1 MLPKIQKGQTLEI
14 KHFPTKFQAL
24 IFRLWESVPA
34 KRLAEV
40 LKTDEETV
48 KSLAKDM
55 GLGEQKWLDEWMTRG
70 YISILRHAWNIL
82 PYSQL
87 CTLLDWD
94 EERLDFILKEDDFL
108 DVKLAGWNRTR
119 TDCSEVYYRPLTET
133 EKEQTKKIKKSME
146 ESINAVDASKAEKPF
161 SFFENRY
168 APISPKK
175 NRQVTVDES
184 WSVKAECEGVS
195 EFVEDFKKEV
205 HDVYGITLCDE
216 SEKRIE
222 ISMDIK
228 TDDEEYHEV
237 EVTDNRICIRA
248 GSALG
253 VMRGLYFLLDL
264 ANGAGTLSFDKK
276 TYKRKT
282 KIKTRFI
289 YSFCGLYGD
298 VLDKDSRISFPDEL
312 LRGYARQGINGVW
325 IQGVFYK
332 IAPYPFAPEKCEG
345 WEMRLKNLDEMTRRC
360 ARYGIKVYMYINEPR
375 NMDLSFFEK
384 NPHLKGTKQTETNAC
399 LCSSHPETHKYL
411 KDTIQTICKA
421 APLLGG
427 FLNIT
432 QSENVVLCYSR
443 GIAEIK
449 EDEHK
454 HINVDFCPVCGKRKG
469 SEVTAEILETMVNA
483 ATEVNKDIKFFAYAW
498 AWKNHFAEQL
508 EDLISRLPKN
518 IIILQVSE
526 SGIPFKRGG
535 IDNVVGDYSLSIVG
549 PGEAAKELWEMS
561 RSYGLEVAAKVQ
573 VNNSWECSTAPFL
586 PVYEKVVEHMKNLL
600 DEGIEHLMLSW
611 TLGGYISD
619 NIKIASAYFFEDIEN
634 GGNPYDSVLENAYGE
649 YSGKIKEAVG
659 HFCKG
664 FSEYPFDI
672 RHIYDGPSN
681 AGSANI
687 IYPEPT
693 GIKATMTCYPYDD
706 LKGWCGASEIY
717 TPEILDEQY
726 EKLCSEWEKGLE
738 ILKDVPT
745 CEFKD
750 MAHYGY
756 TLFKASHNQ
765 IRYYMLRDGEPD
777 KARMDELVKSDKEL
791 ALMAYE
797 IMLRNSAVGYEAANH
812 YYVTRTSFME
822 KVINCDYL
830 LDC

>member
-1 MLPKIQKGQTLEI
+1 MLPKIQKGQFLDI
-14 KHFPTKFQAL
+14 PHFPTKFQAL
-24 IFRLWESVPA
+24 IFRLWENVPA

-40 LKTDEETV
+40 LKTDEATV
-48 KSLAKDM
+48 AQLARDM
-55 GLGEQKWLDEWMTRG
+55 GLGEQKWLDQWMTRG

-87 CTLLDWD
+87 CQLLDWD
-94 EERLDFILKEDDFL
+94 EDRLDFILKEDDFL
-108 DVKLAGWNRTR
+108 DVKLAGWQRTR
-119 TDCSEVYYRPLTET
+119 TDVEEVFYRPLTDA
-133 EKEQTKKIKKSME
+133 EKARTAKIKETMEKS
-146 ESINAVDASKAEKPF
+146 ILPVDTSKAEEPF
-161 SFFENRY
+161 DFFNNRY
-168 APISPKK
+168 APIATKK
-175 NRQVTVDES
+175 IREVTVDGS
-184 WSVKAECEGVS
+184 WTIKVNCDGVS
-195 EFVEDFKKEV
+195 DFVEDFKDEAKS
-205 HDVYGITLCDE
+205 VYGVE
-216 SEKRIE
+216 FASEGDKNIE
-222 ISMDIK
+222 INMTAND
-228 TDDEEYHEV
+228 DDEEYHEISV
-237 EVTDNRICIRA
+237 EDGKITVNA
-248 GSALG
+248 GTPVG

-264 ANGAGTLSFDKK
+264 ANGAGALSFDKK

-282 KIKTRFI
+282 KVKTRFI

-298 VLDKDSRISFPDEL
+298 VLDKDSSISFPDEL

-375 NMDLSFFEK
+375 NMPLDFFEK
-384 NPHLKGTKQTETNAC
+384 NPHLKGTRQTDTNAC

-443 GIAEIK
+443 GIGEIK

-454 HINVDFCPVCGKRKG
+454 HIDVDFCPVCGKRKG
-469 SEVTAEILETMVNA
+469 SEVTAEILETMANA
-483 ATEVNKDIKFFAYAW
+483 AAEVNENIKFFAYAW
-498 AWKNHFAEQL
+498 AWMPHFEDQL

-518 IIILQVSE
+518 IIVLQVSE
-526 SGIPFKRGG
+526 SGIELIRGG
-535 IDNVVGDYSLSIVG
+535 IDNVVRDYSLSIVG
-549 PGEAAKELWEMS
+549 PGEAAKELWAMC
-561 RSYGLEVAAKVQ
+561 RKHGLEVGAKTQ
-573 VNNSWECSTAPFL
+573 INNSWECSTAPFL
-586 PVYEKVVEHMKNLL
+586 PVYENVTQHMRNLI
-600 DEGIEHLMLSW
+600 DAGIEHVMLSW

-619 NIKIASAYFFEDIEN
+619 NIKIASAYFFEDTEN
-634 GGNPYDSVLENAYGE
+634 CDNPYDVVLENAYGE
-649 YSGKIKEAVG
+649 YSGKIKEAVS

-664 FSEYPFDI
+664 FSEYPFDL

-681 AGSANI
+681 AGSANL

-693 GIKATMTCYPYDD
+693 GINATMTCYPYDD
-706 LKGWCGASEIY
+706 LQGWCGCVY
-717 TPEILDEQY
+717 TPEILEKQY
-726 EKLCSEWEKGLE
+726 TKLCAEWEKGLE

-750 MAHYGY
+750 MATYGY
-756 TLFKASHNQ
+756 TLFKSSLNQ
-765 IRYYMLRDGEPD
+765 IRYYLLRDGEPD
-777 KARMDELVKSDKEL
+777 KAKMDELVKSDKEL
-791 ALMAYE
+791 ALTAYE

-812 YYVTRTSFME
+812 YYVTRASFME
-822 KVINCDYL
+822 KVVNCDYL
-830 LDC
+830 LEN